1 MYLYFKRTREATIEY
16 VRAKTVLDD
25 IILSFNKDLKM
36 QEEDI
41 RDVADGSKKAS
52 LENRQIIE
60 EIKSEISEI
69 MNQLMNLTKTKK
81 SLLDN
86 YDVVQK
92 NVDDLMSQRMIIL
105 EKLRELK
112 SSKDTVELADTT
124 IKLAIPIRKEDAL
137 APLTETELKI
147 LNLLAIEGNKTAP
160 QIKGRIHLTREH
172 TARLMKKLFSDGY
185 VERKTSK
192 IPYVY
197 LLNKEMEEL
206 LGTKRAIN

>member
-36 QEEDI
+36 VEEDI
-41 RDVADGSKKAS
+41 RDVADGSKNAS
-52 LENRQIIE
+52 LENRRIIE
-60 EIKSEISEI
+60 EIKLDISEI
-69 MNQLMNLTKTKK
+69 MNQLMNLIKTKR

-112 SSKDTVELADTT
+112 SSKDIVELVD
-124 IKLAIPIRKEDAL
+124 IPRKLAIPIRKEDAL

-185 VERKTSK
+185 VERKTGK

>member
-1 MYLYFKRTREATIEY
+1 M
-16 VRAKTVLDD
+16 V
-25 IILSFNKDLKM
+25 
-36 QEEDI
+36 EEDI
-41 RDVADGSKKAS
+41 RDVADGSKNAS
-52 LENRQIIE
+52 LENRRIIE
-60 EIKSEISEI
+60 EIKLDISEI
-69 MNQLMNLTKTKK
+69 MNQLMNLIKTKR

-112 SSKDTVELADTT
+112 SSKDIVELVD
-124 IKLAIPIRKEDAL
+124 IPRKLAIPIRKEDAL

-160 QIKGRIHLTREH
+160 QIKGRIHLTRED

-185 VERKTSK
+185 VERKTGK